1 MMHRRFFLG
10 VLLVAP
16 VIAMAFPVAARAQDV
31 GVGTWKLNLAK
42 SKYEPVSLTPK
53 SQVVRFEVLDGGGM
67 KVVAETVD
75 AQGTRVHTEVVTMF
89 DGKASNVRGAADRDT
104 RVYRRIDN
112 RTYEFVASVNG
123 KVTTTTRTVLSA
135 DGKTRTNTTTG
146 KNAQGQTVSSV
157 AVYDKQ

>member
-1 MMHRRFFLG
+1 MRRRFLRG
-10 VLLVAP
+10 LLLLVP
-16 VIAMAFPVAARAQDV
+16 VVAMSFPMTAHAQDI

-42 SKYEPVSLTPK
+42 SKYEPANLTPK
-53 SQVVRFEVLDGGGM
+53 SQVVRFDALEGGGM
-67 KVVAETVD
+67 KVIAETVD
-75 AQGTRVHTEVVTMF
+75 ALGIRVHTEVDTMF
-89 DGKASNVRGAADRDT
+89 DGKPSYVKGGADRDT

-123 KVTTTTRTVLSA
+123 NVTTTTRTVLSA

>member
-1 MMHRRFFLG
+1 MRKRFLLS
-10 VLLVAP
+10 LLVLAP
-16 VIAMAFPVAARAQDV
+16 TLAMSFPVAAHAQDV

-42 SKYEPVSLTPK
+42 SKYEPASLTPK
-53 SQVVRFEVLDGGGM
+53 SQAVRFDALEGGGM
-67 KVVAETVD
+67 KVTADTVD

-89 DGKASNVRGAADRDT
+89 DGKASNVRGGADADA

-112 RTYEFVASVNG
+112 RTYEFVAWVNG
-123 KVTTTTRTVLSA
+123 RPTTTTRTVIAA

-146 KNAQGQTVSSV
+146 TNAQGQRISSV